1 MNSKIYRI
9 IDANINRAKEG
20 LRVVEEICR
29 FILEDENLTSQ
40 LKKIRHQ
47 MGKLTNKL
55 GDYSLILTSRDSE
68 ADPGL
73 SISAKNKEKRK
84 NYVDL
89 VISNMSRAEESCRV
103 LEEISKLKDEN
114 LGFEFEKIRYCLYS
128 LEKEIVKLLGSPEMN
143 TEETEMRPQCCN

>member
-1 MNSKIYRI
+1 MDEKIYRI

-20 LRVVEEICR
+20 IRVAEEICR
-29 FILEDENLTSQ
+29 FVLEDEDLTSK

-47 MGKLTNKL
+47 IGELNNKL
-55 GDYSLILTSRDSE
+55 VDYSLLLNSRDSE

-73 SISAKNKEKRK
+73 SISAKSKKKRK

-89 VISNMSRAEESCRV
+89 VISNMCRAEEACRV

-114 LGFEFEKIRYCLYS
+114 LGFEFEKIRYSLYS
-128 LEKEIVKLLGSPEMN
+128 LEKKIIEVL
-143 TEETEMRPQCCN
+143 